1 MMNKG
6 VYCHPHALCES
17 EKVGEGTR
25 IWAFA
30 HVLPGA
36 IVGSGCNIC
45 DGVYIENDV
54 VVGDDVTVKCGVQLW
69 DGVRLGNGVFVG
81 PNATFTNDLMPRSKV
96 YPDAFLE
103 TVVEDDASIGA
114 NATILPGIRVGYK
127 SMVGAG
133 AVVTRD
139 VPPYAK
145 VNGNP
150 ARIVGYL
157 TGEQAHARDA
167 DALVPPGVLECGG
180 RNKLPIGGCF
190 LERLPHFADMRGS
203 LTPLEEGNGFP
214 FAPVR
219 IFVVHSVD
227 NAKVRGEHAHKVC
240 KQFLVA
246 VAGSL
251 SVVLDDGHRR
261 IEVELNEPNL
271 GLYLAP
277 MVWGVQYKFTPD
289 AVLMVAAS
297 HKYDK
302 DDYIR
307 DYSDFRVAVG
317 A

>member
-1 MMNKG
+1 MQTS
-6 VYCHPHALCES
+6 VYCHPKALCES
-17 EKVGEGTR
+17 EKVGAGTR

-36 IVGSGCNIC
+36 KVGKGCNIC
-45 DGVYIENDV
+45 DGVFIENDV

-81 PNATFTNDLMPRSKV
+81 PNATFTNDLTPRSKA

-103 TVVEDDASIGA
+103 TVVEDNASIGA

-127 SMVGAG
+127 AMVGAG

-139 VPPYAK
+139 VPAYAK
-145 VNGNP
+145 VAGNP
-150 ARIVGYL
+150 ARIVGYC
-157 TGEQAHARDA
+157 TGE
-167 DALVPPGVLECGG
+167 LVQSRAAEVAVPDGILKVGDRRQLH
-180 RNKLPIGGCF
+180 IGGCF
-190 LERLPHFADMRGS
+190 LERLPHFADMRGA
-203 LTPLEEGNGFP
+203 LTPLEEGAGFP
-214 FAPVR
+214 FAPIR
-219 IFVVHSVD
+219 IFLVHGVD

-240 KQFLVA
+240 RQFLVA

-261 IEVELNEPNL
+261 VEVELNVPTL

-277 MVWGVQYKFTPD
+277 MVWGVQYKFSPD

-307 DYSDFRVAVG
+307 VYSDFQVAVG